1 MTEENL
7 FIQKVTKLFEE
18 NGAKTL
24 TMDDIAKEFGMSKKT
39 LYKDY
44 KNKEALLEEVLS
56 YRLNGILESMKTLEE
71 KIDNAIQ
78 RMLSRDEEIEKASS
92 SNNTIMLRQLVK
104 YYPQIFNRHMRNF
117 SEKFSL
123 ILVQNIE
130 RGRKQGYYRKDFD
143 AEFYTKL
150 FFQLSM
156 SYNNPYLDTSNIT
169 KYYYQREALMFYL
182 HAITTEKGKAYMESL
197 K

>member
-1 MTEENL
+1 MIEDKL
-7 FIQKVTKLFEE
+7 FIEKVAKLFEE

-44 KNKEALLEEVLS
+44 KTKEVLLEQVLT
-56 YRLNGILESMKTLEE
+56 YRLRGVLERMQNLEE
-71 KIDNAIQ
+71 EIENAID

-92 SNNTIMLRQLVK
+92 SNNTIMLRQLIK
-104 YYPQIFNRHMRNF
+104 YYPQIFNRHMKDF
-117 SEKFSL
+117 SKKFSV
-123 ILVQNIE
+123 ILLQNIE
-130 RGRKQGYYRKDFD
+130 RGRKQGYYRNDFD
-143 AEFYTKL
+143 AGFYTKL

-169 KYYYQREALMFYL
+169 RYHYQREALMFYL
-182 HAITTEKGKAYMESL
+182 HAITTEKGKAYMGSL
-197 K
+197 E